1 MTPESP
7 VVKSRA
13 EKLDDSAKELHG
25 LMTEVSQRPS
35 RSFAAAQLSTT
46 AEELRARA
54 ATEKMPEAK
63 HDVFKDGLL

>member
-25 LMTEVSQRPS
+25 LMTE
-35 RSFAAAQLSTT
+35 AAQLSTT